1 MSRSLQ
7 KYRNYSES
15 LKKANARIA
24 ELEKREA
31 EKDIRIE
38 KQSAEIK
45 AQEDEIKNL
54 KETIASLMGHQFGK
68 RAEEYIPEVK
78 TEEFNTV
85 TVAAPESAENR
96 KEKPIFLEHDKSK
109 VVYLKDEET
118 RRKTCGRQQIEEG
131 DPDKEV
137 IRKVPE
143 DYMRN
148 VFEKAP
154 YCETQE
160 DWEKLLPWNIEMTP
174 FNEEDGW
181 C

>member
-1 MSRSLQ
+1 MNEPVSPEIQELLRKL
-7 KYRNYSES
+7 EE
-15 LKKANARIA
+15 ANARIA

-68 RAEEYIPEVK
+68 QA
-78 TEEFNTV
+78 
-85 TVAAPESAENR
+85 
-96 KEKPIFLEHDKSK
+96 
-109 VVYLKDEET
+109 
-118 RRKTCGRQQIEEG
+118 
-131 DPDKEV
+131 
-137 IRKVPE
+137 E